1 VRIDLV
7 FPRFKLLSGAERL
20 ILGLA
25 TALQQAGHEPRIV
38 CHQFDDSCRPRL
50 SPGVE
55 LVCSG
60 KRLDWFRNRYLNAI
74 ADYGRTWQLDNL
86 LDPNADARV
95 LFGPA
100 LPLAARRRGKRP
112 PTLYFCYEPP
122 RALYQDRDVVLE
134 RLGAM
139 RFLLGPLMTLYR
151 TVDKR
156 LVAAVDGVCTNSDFS
171 AERIRACYGRAAP
184 VITHGV
190 DRERF
195 DSAQPV
201 ATERPPALLTVNY
214 LHPRKRVDLAIE
226 AMALL
231 VRDERDDGPTLPDDL
246 RLHVIGD
253 GPEREQLGALAEA
266 LGVTDRVEF
275 LGFVAD
281 DDLPSHYWAA
291 LAYVHTTKDESLGL
305 SVIEAAYCARPIVA
319 VNEGGVTRTVHDEHT
334 GYLVEPSA
342 AGIAAGL
349 RRLLAL
355 PDRGVHMGEQGRQR
369 VHRPHRSQIP
379 TEEIGH
385 GTGQT
390 TAGTGRSGARPHDA
404 DARGASGLFG
414 NRPEAQA
421 DRRQRR
427 YDRDEH
433 RVPQQRPAGPGC
445 PP

>member
-25 TALQQAGHEPRIV
+25 TALQKAGHEPRIV

-74 ADYGRTWQLDNL
+74 ADYGRTWQLDGL
-86 LDPNADARV
+86 LDGDADARV

-100 LPLAARRRGKRP
+100 LPLAGRLRSGVGP
-112 PTLYFCYEPP
+112 PLLYFCYEPP
-122 RALYQDRDVVLE
+122 RALYQDRGIVLE

-139 RFLLGPLMTLYR
+139 RFVLSPLMTLYR
-151 TVDKR
+151 RIDKR
-156 LVAAVDGVCTNSDFS
+156 LVAAVDQVCTNSDFS
-171 AERIRACYGRAAP
+171 AERIRACYGRTAP

-190 DRERF
+190 DRQRF
-195 DSAQPV
+195 DSLRPTV
-201 ATERPPALLTVNY
+201 AAHPPTLLTVNY

-231 VRDERDDGPTLPDDL
+231 VRGAQNGPALLDGL
-246 RLHVIGD
+246 RLHIIGD
-253 GPEREQLGALAEA
+253 GPERERLGALVES
-266 LGVTDRVEF
+266 LGVSDRVAF

-281 DDLPSHYWAA
+281 DDLPGQYWASI
-291 LAYVHTTKDESLGL
+291 AYVHTTKDESLGL

-334 GYLVEPSA
+334 GYLVAPSA
-342 AGIAAGL
+342 EGIADGV

-355 PDRGVHMGEQGRQR
+355 PDHGAHMGELGRQR
-369 VHRPHRSQIP
+369 VQEMYSWEQ
-379 TEEIGH
+379 
-385 GTGQT
+385 
-390 TAGTGRSGARPHDA
+390 GAEDLIAAISAVTR
-404 DARGASGLFG
+404 
-414 NRPEAQA
+414 
-421 DRRQRR
+421 
-427 YDRDEH
+427 
-433 RVPQQRPAGPGC
+433 
-445 PP
+445 